1 MILLTSPVLF
11 FCFLFYILT
20 VLVVANSVSVL
31 ACDLQTAAREIAL
44 DSNVLVPA
52 PAPSITTTTRVQLAD
67 PYYRLT
73 LEGGNYYSFAEIS
86 SPDCSLSVVTA
97 SSEMFQS
104 GNFSAAAS
112 VDGDSTTC
120 FQTPEMDMTAHG
132 PTFIIYACD
141 ARTRSFTVD
150 TVNRCGYGPVSSYAI
165 EWSWTASANGTWRS
179 LDNIPV
185 PGQAAT
191 ATVTTTSPSDTSD
204 LVSTTERTD
213 QRANIRAYS
222 GPDCTGPSLWG
233 VESMDMCYY
242 EYPDGNFTQATGK
255 TRSIELLS
263 TGIWI
268 NTYETCFFRWDD
280 DGPKYLESFSTPG
293 CHNTALTSSIGA
305 IEVVSQGSQL
315 CSGGYAEGTAIIAAG
330 VILLL
335 LYATA
340 AACPLVYHAV
350 FVAQCCIEKQKRKQI
365 VFRD

>member
-1 MILLTSPVLF
+1 MP
-11 FCFLFYILT
+11 
-20 VLVVANSVSVL
+20 
-31 ACDLQTAAREIAL
+31 
-44 DSNVLVPA
+44 
-52 PAPSITTTTRVQLAD
+52 LAD

-86 SPDCSLSVVTA
+86 SPDCSLSVVSA
-97 SSEMFQS
+97 SSEMFPS

-112 VDGDSTTC
+112 VDGDDTTC

-150 TVNRCGYGPVSSYAI
+150 TANRCGFGPVSFYVI
-165 EWSWTASANGTWRS
+165 EWSWDASPNGTWRS

-185 PGQAAT
+185 PGQATT
-191 ATVTTTSPSDTSD
+191 ATVTTTTSVSDTTGLDSSSSS
-204 LVSTTERTD
+204 STTERTD
-213 QRANIRAYS
+213 QRANIRTYS

-242 EYPDGNFTQATGK
+242 EYPDGNFTRATGK
-255 TRSIELLS
+255 TRSVEILS
-263 TGIWI
+263 VGTWI
-268 NTYETCFFRWDD
+268 NTYETCLFEWDD

-293 CHNTALTSSIGA
+293 CHNTAPTPGIGA
-305 IEVVSQGSQL
+305 IEVILQGSQL
-315 CSGGYAEGTAIIAAG
+315 CAGGYAEGTAIIAAG

-335 LYATA
+335 LYAAA